1 MGDNKKNAAHLSGG
15 GGEKGDT
22 RGVVSVRP
30 RHKPPAP
37 ELHKPLQSQSIKAQ
51 SQAPDSEHAFRHI
64 QIQPAPPE
72 PYISGAPFM
81 GRRHSAGGYSNAL
94 SSHLMENLLESVAHS
109 RSRYSLAS
117 HINRIHH
124 FDKQLSSAY
133 YHHRED
139 DHRKMRFWDNRTI
152 DDLSVGRRLSY
163 DPIPCP
169 DKNCMFP

>member
-72 PYISGAPFM
+72 PATSPVRLLWGEGIRPGDI
-81 GRRHSAGGYSNAL
+81 
-94 SSHLMENLLESVAHS
+94 LMPHQPA
-109 RSRYSLAS
+109 
-117 HINRIHH
+117 
-124 FDKQLSSAY
+124 
-133 YHHRED
+133 
-139 DHRKMRFWDNRTI
+139 
-152 DDLSVGRRLSY
+152 
-163 DPIPCP
+163 
-169 DKNCMFP
+169 

>member
-1 MGDNKKNAAHLSGG
+1 M
-15 GGEKGDT
+15 E
-22 RGVVSVRP
+22 SVRP

-81 GRRHSAGGYSNAL
+81 GRRHSAGGYSNAP
-94 SSHLMENLLESVAHS
+94 SSSVDGEPTRVCGTLQMFQIFSLYLGRYILM
-109 RSRYSLAS
+109 
-117 HINRIHH
+117 
-124 FDKQLSSAY
+124 DC
-133 YHHRED
+133 YHHIHNHLQQC
-139 DHRKMRFWDNRTI
+139 DHQKMRFWDNHTI
-152 DDLSVGRRLSY
+152 DELSVGRRLSY